1 MYSNG
6 QIFINDA
13 ICVIQ
18 SPHEHGMERLL
29 MHQIN
34 KKVAIFIPL
43 SFHTFVSIDEQHSR
57 DVLVLNPTKKSA
69 ASCFNCAIAELF
81 FPLVRGSIPQR
92 QAKSVV

>member
-57 DVLVLNPTKKSA
+57 DVLVLNPTKSLLRHVT
-69 ASCFNCAIAELF
+69 IAQLF
-81 FPLVRGSIPQR
+81 PPLVRGSIPQR